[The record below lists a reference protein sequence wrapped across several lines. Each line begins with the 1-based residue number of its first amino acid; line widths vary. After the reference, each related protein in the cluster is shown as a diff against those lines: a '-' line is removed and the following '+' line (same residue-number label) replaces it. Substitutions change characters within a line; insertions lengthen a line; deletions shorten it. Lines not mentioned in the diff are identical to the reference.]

1 MGTRTWSR
9 KGVLTAAGKRRQT
22 ALGVSQSVLDVS
34 FDKPSALAPH
44 PISASILAKGGP
56 FETLLRERLIAAA
69 LSGNSVNNFPTDT
82 TTADIV
88 TALQDAPLD
97 QLLTM
102 YNEQIPQTVLY
113 ELIGFNAPPTIE
125 SWDDVEAGVGIEKAP
140 SGEPLMGYRGV
151 YTSRNMSAQDVTNAL
166 RDDPIHYVGK
176 GFTGYGTYIALAP
189 YAPQVKPLFES
200 KTYNPNREERRAL
213 AYAHAKSYIQDAEKD
228 GLITAIGIKAGART
242 NMDEL
247 NRIPPDSAAQ
257 SGAHVWADQI
267 KKEFTKRY
275 GITFGKNDRFTGF
288 IAAALGYDAYVGVGN
303 GSQYTNEEWNHTVI
317 LNRGKMVVSSNDQLE
332 EHQITDDDD

>member
-9 KGVLTAAGKRRQT
+9 KGVLTAAGKRRQ
-22 ALGVSQSVLDVS
+22 ASLGVGQSVLDVS
-34 FDKPSALAPH
+34 FDEPSALAPN

-69 LSGNSVNNFPTDT
+69 LSGNSVNNFRTDT

-125 SWDDVEAGVGIEKAP
+125 SWDDVEEGVGIEKAP
-140 SGEPLMGYRGV
+140 NGESLMGYRGV
-151 YTSRNMSAQDVTNAL
+151 FSSRNMSAKDVTNAL
-166 RDDPIHYVGK
+166 RNGPIHYVGK
-176 GFTGYGTYIALAP
+176 GGTGYGTYIALAP
-189 YAPQVKPLFES
+189 YSMQVEVRHPFRGNQIEI
-200 KTYNPNREERRAL
+200 PNREERRAL
-213 AYAHAKSYIQDAEKD
+213 AYQHAKSYILDAEED

-247 NRIPPDSAAQ
+247 NRIPPDSAAR
-257 SGAHVWADQI
+257 SSAHIWADRI

-275 GITFGKNDRFTGF
+275 GITLNTSMPYTGF
-288 IAAALGYDAYVGVGN
+288 IAAALGYDAYVGIGN
-303 GSQYTNEEWNHTVI
+303 GSQYTNEGWNHTVI

-332 EHQITDDDD
+332 EY